1 MPDYSLTDSAVLPF
15 IVIPVLLLLLF
26 LWGVAA
32 AGRRFEEPAGVRRIT
47 LVLSAAVALGWMALT
62 WVLASSGVLRRWD
75 ATPPPFALLV
85 IAVVILALRLSL
97 GGFGARLATGLPL
110 WTLVAV
116 QSFRFPLETAMH
128 ALYEQGIM
136 PAQMSYSGRNFDIIT
151 GITALVVALIMRR
164 RNSRA
169 LVAIWNVMGFALL
182 VNVVTVAI
190 LSTPRIAFFGP
201 DRVSSFV
208 TYPPFV
214 WLPAVMV
221 LAALAG
227 HVLIFRALIAKR

>member
-15 IVIPVLLLLLF
+15 VLIPLLLLFLF

-32 AGRRFEEPAGVRRIT
+32 AGRRLGEPAAVRRTT
-47 LVLSAAVALGWMALT
+47 LALSAAVALGWMALT
-62 WVLASSGVLRRWD
+62 WGLAASGVFRRWD

-85 IAVVILALRLSL
+85 IAIVILALRLSL
-97 GGFGARLATGLPL
+97 GRFGARLATGLPL

-116 QSFRFPLETAMH
+116 QCFRFPLETAMH

-151 GITALVVALIMRR
+151 GITALVVALIVRR
-164 RNSRA
+164 RQSRA
-169 LVAIWNVMGFALL
+169 LVAAWNAMGLALL
-182 VNVVTVAI
+182 LNVVSVAI

-201 DRVSSFV
+201 DRVSGFV
-208 TYPPFV
+208 AYPPFV

-227 HVLIFRALIAKR
+227 HVLIFRALIAKP

>member
-1 MPDYSLTDSAVLPF
+1 VPDYSLTDSAVLPF
-15 IVIPVLLLLLF
+15 VLIPVLLVCLF
-26 LWGVAA
+26 MWGVAA
-32 AGRRFEEPAGVRRIT
+32 AGRRLGEPAAVRRIT
-47 LVLSAAVALGWMALT
+47 IAISALIAIGWMALT
-62 WVLASSGVLRRWD
+62 WALAASGVFRRWD

-85 IAVVILALRLSL
+85 IAMVVLALRLSL
-97 GGFGARLATGLPL
+97 GRFGARLATGLPL

-151 GITALVVALIMRR
+151 GITALVVAVIVRR
-164 RNSRA
+164 RESRA

-182 VNVVTVAI
+182 VNVVIVAI

-201 DRVSSFV
+201 DRLSGFV
-208 TYPPFV
+208 AYPPFV

-227 HVLIFRALIAKR
+227 HVLICRALIAKR